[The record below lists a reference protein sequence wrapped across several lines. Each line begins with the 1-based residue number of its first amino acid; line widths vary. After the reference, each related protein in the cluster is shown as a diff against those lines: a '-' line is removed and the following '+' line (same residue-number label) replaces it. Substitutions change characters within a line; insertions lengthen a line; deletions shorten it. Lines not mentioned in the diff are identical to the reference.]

1 MITATP
7 DGRRL
12 RIHVVQ
18 DPEEIATGGGID
30 DFLVNPLPARRGLQ
44 LSRQYVAN
52 ALGTVVDLGIEPPH
66 PASLASVMIEA
77 FGAANYERLTGNI
90 VVLTDEGSD
99 LRNRDIRFVEVT
111 EHNGRTVGDG
121 EPMRHEEMQQVL
133 QVAFYWQSV
142 AGIEAVNAY
151 VENTSLTEGKALGL
165 LLRDLG
171 IQLSTTS
178 LSGASENQTQQADTP
193 GTTTPTGTSSSVVLP
208 PVASPTA
215 PAPRAPMDRLPRR
228 NRLRQNSGR
237 G

>member
-12 RIHVVQ
+12 RIHVNQ
-18 DPEEIATGGGID
+18 DPEEIAAGNGID
-30 DFLVNPLPARRGLQ
+30 DFLVSPLPARRGLQ
-44 LSRQYVAN
+44 LSRQYVSN
-52 ALGTVVDLGIEPPH
+52 ALGTVTDLAVEPPH

-90 VVLTDEGSD
+90 VIPTEEDSD
-99 LRNRDIRFVEVT
+99 LRARDIRFLEVE
-111 EHNGRTVGDG
+111 EHEGRTVGDG

-151 VENTSLTEGKALGL
+151 IENTDLVEGKALGL

-178 LSGASENQTQQADTP
+178 RSGASENQTQQAVTP
-193 GTTTPTGTSSSVVLP
+193 GTTTPTGTSASVVLP
-208 PVASPTA
+208 PAASPTG
-215 PAPRAPMDRLPRR
+215 PAPRTPMDRLPRR